1 MGNSMNISALT
12 GILLSSLILLQGDPG
27 VARQNIRPAEPALQQ
42 MQPADPS
49 GGVVIRVSHNTATL
63 SWQPAD
69 DSRVV
74 GYEVWKGTIPDML
87 TGKKVGNVTTYTI
100 DNLAQGQ
107 TWYFRVSSYDA
118 KGNRSELSEMVSKI
132 IGKLKG
138 SH

>member
-1 MGNSMNISALT
+1 MSNNVNIPALT
-12 GILLSSLILLQGDPG
+12 GIVLSVLVLLQGDPG
-27 VARQNIRPAEPALQQ
+27 VARQNIIPVGHALQQ
-42 MQPADPS
+42 VQPVDPS
-49 GGVVIRVSHNTATL
+49 GKLVIRVSHNTATL

-74 GYEVWKGTIPDML
+74 GYEVWRGTTPDML
-87 TGKKVGNVTTYTI
+87 SGKKVGNVTTYTF

-118 KGNRSELSEMVSKI
+118 NGNRSEFSNMVSKT
-132 IGKLKG
+132 IGKVKG